1 MKGQQ
6 VSFSE
11 KGMPP
16 MKTFPTLAV
25 YAAVA
30 TALCAVAG
38 HSQTRIPITL
48 TDTIPS
54 SVENS
59 TQKFFRPFFEEAG
72 FSCGNAMGI
81 AFTFTYE
88 LNFARNTAA
97 NTGDNQYAYLYTYN
111 FLNGGSTWSG
121 TSHMYVNALTI
132 AKENGIPNLTDWG
145 GLNAGSDNYQWM
157 NGYDKYY
164 RAMQNRVETID
175 SFSII
180 DSLGLRKLKQ
190 WIYDHGN
197 GSKSGGLANYGVSVF
212 AANMQIGWQFT
223 RMTSG
228 PKSGQYLCL
237 IYGTD
242 ISGDH
247 AQTAIGYNDSV
258 RYDFNKDG
266 KFTNSGGMANWEVGA
281 LHVAN
286 GWSTNSD
293 AGTDYW
299 CPYRLLALPQDKGG
313 LRNGNRATIITA
325 QKTYKPEMTFKISLT
340 HSRRKEIALSVGVAA
355 SQNAQQPEKIR
366 KFQDQ
371 FTFAGGDLPLCG
383 QNASSTIEI
392 GLDVSDLLDSLAGS
406 RTATFFL
413 IVQSQGGTAGSINS
427 LSLMDYT
434 SGSVNEIKSTQT
446 NVKISANAKTLVKV
460 STDVTKVAQE
470 KVGPVLP
477 GRVEV
482 RKNGN
487 LLQIRGPWNA
497 SARVSVLTANG
508 EARASALAAAKG
520 SWLSL
525 PSRISAGSYIVR
537 YRQNNGRFAAQRIS
551 VY

>member
-1 MKGQQ
+1 MRPLSIRY
-6 VSFSE
+6 VFAA
-11 KGMPP
+11 MAIV
-16 MKTFPTLAV
+16 L
-25 YAAVA
+25 YAA
-30 TALCAVAG
+30 AVF
-38 HSQTRIPITL
+38 SQTQIRITL
-48 TDTIPS
+48 TDSIPL

-59 TQKFFRPFFEEAG
+59 TQKFFRPYFEEAG

-81 AFTFTYE
+81 ALNFTYE
-88 LNFARNTAA
+88 INFTRNSAA
-97 NTGDNQYAYLYTYN
+97 NISDNQYAYLYTYN

-121 TSHMYVNALTI
+121 TSHMYVNALNI
-132 AKENGIPNLTDWG
+132 SRENGIPNLTDWG
-145 GLNAGSDNYQWM
+145 GLNAGADNYQWM

-223 RMTSG
+223 KMTSG

-266 KFTNSGGMANWEVGA
+266 KFTNSGGMANWEIGA

-286 GWSTNSD
+286 GWSTTSD

-299 CPYRLLALPQDKGG
+299 CPYRLLALSQDKGG

-325 QKTYKPEMTFKISLT
+325 QKSYKPKMAFKISLT
-340 HSRRKEIALSVGVAA
+340 HSHRKEIALSVGVAA
-355 SQNAQQPEKIR
+355 SQNALQPEKTR
-366 KFQDQ
+366 KFLDQ
-371 FTFAGGDLPLCG
+371 FTYAGGDFPLCG

-392 GLDVSDLLDSLAGS
+392 GLDVTDLLDSLAGAQA
-406 RTATFFL
+406 ATFFL
-413 IVQSQGGTAGSINS
+413 IVQSQGGNTGSVNS
-427 LSLMDYT
+427 LSLMDYST
-434 SGSVNEIKSTQT
+434 GTVNEIKSTQT
-446 NVKISANAKTLVKV
+446 NVKINANAKTLVKV
-460 STDVTKVAQE
+460 STNVTH
-470 KVGPVLP
+470 VLQDKARQISP
-477 GRVEV
+477 GRVEFRRTGGV
-482 RKNGN
+482 F
-487 LLQIRGPWNA
+487 QIRGPWGA
-497 SARVSVLTANG
+497 SARVSVLAVNG
-508 EARASALAAAKG
+508 EVRASAVAAAEG

-525 PSRISAGSYIVR
+525 PRRIGAGSYVVR
-537 YRQNNGRFAAQRIS
+537 FIQKNGIFIARKFTLR
-551 VY
+551 